1 MIDIDQQV
9 YEIIKENNHIRSND
23 IAIKLDKRL
32 SDIKKSIV
40 NLRSSN
46 KIKKTG
52 MTYCTVCTDESDQ
65 KKMLSAILLRFFYDS
80 EEFDEESILSQVP
93 VAKKNFKTTLTNLKK
108 FRLIEQ
114 SRNGWV
120 FCIGIP
126 SLQMEILILLSCL
139 NLTISDISEMI
150 GIEKDRAYR
159 VVRSLVGFKYLEKI
173 GNKYRI
179 SNEKKFSEIKKI
191 ANKTTD
197 RDLFLFLQRGRTTN
211 EIASFLGISRQA
223 ADIKVKNMK
232 DVQKSYAQK
241 NIKRQGTGRAASYV
255 YTNILKKNEEVRS

>member
-1 MIDIDQQV
+1 MMDIDQQV
-9 YEIIKENNHIRSND
+9 YEIIKENNHIRLSD
-23 IAIKLDKRL
+23 IAKKLDKRL
-32 SDIKKSIV
+32 GDIKNSIV

-52 MTYCTVCTDESDQ
+52 MTYCTVYTDESNQ
-65 KKMLSAILLRFFYDS
+65 KKMLSVLLIRFFYDC
-80 EEFDEESILSQVP
+80 EEFDEEVILSQVP
-93 VAKKNFKTTLTNLKK
+93 ISKKNFKITLTNLKK
-108 FRLIEQ
+108 FRLIEK
-114 SRNGWV
+114 SRNGWF

-159 VVRSLVGFKYLEKI
+159 VVKSLLGSNYLEKI

-179 SNEKKFSEIKKI
+179 SNEKRFSEIKKI

-197 RDLFLFLQRGRTTN
+197 RDLIRFLKEGRTTN
-211 EIASFLGISRQA
+211 EIATFLGISRQA

-232 DVQKSYAQK
+232 DVQKSHAPK
-241 NIKRQGTGRAASYV
+241 NIKRQGNGRSATYIYSV
-255 YTNILKKNEEVRS
+255 IINKNEEII